1 MFQNAKVRWTVML
14 AVLAL
19 ALFWVSPNV
28 IDTTN
33 IAYLPKSKVVKGLDI
48 QGGIHLVLGVD
59 VPTYMN
65 DKMQRL
71 AKTFKEDLAKEGI
84 AYTDISV
91 SMTPKPSF
99 IIATSSAEN
108 LKKVQDYVNKN
119 YPATFRGEV
128 TGTNVQFSYFENT
141 ERELKSQVVNQAM
154 EVIRNRV
161 DSYGT
166 LEPNISTQGSDR
178 IIVQLPG
185 IDDSQ
190 KAKELIN
197 TTAMLEFMIVDDT
210 FDNNKLRAMV
220 DEAEK
225 KGNYTLGA
233 TEENGLEYSQY
244 VKRIN
249 EDLKSQLPAQTEV
262 VFEKPEA
269 LESLSQGRFPVL
281 VKNDVVVTGGM
292 IEEAYVARDPQSGRP
307 EVAFRMSVDGRKPF
321 GELTGNNV
329 RKRMA
334 IILDKVMKTAP
345 NLQSKITDAGRI
357 TLGSNNY
364 QQMFDEA
371 EFISRTLRAGALPA
385 SLQQLEERT
394 LGPTLGADSIAK
406 AEVASI
412 IACIGVFAFM
422 ILYYGLV
429 GVVATIVLC
438 FNVLLTF
445 AVLSTIGATL
455 TLPGIVG
462 LVLTV
467 AMSVDANIIIYERL
481 KEELAR
487 GVKVGLA
494 VKDGF
499 SMAISAIVDSN
510 VTTII
515 TCIMLIQF
523 GSGPVRGFAVT
534 LLIGVITSMFTAL
547 FVSRTLIDF
556 MTQKLRWENIV
567 RYKKTAVKA

>member
-1 MFQNAKVRWTVML
+1 MFQNAKVRWTVIF
-14 AVLAL
+14 VVFAL
-19 ALFWVSPNV
+19 AMFWLSPNL
-28 IDTTN
+28 IDTKD
-33 IAYLPKSKVVKGLDI
+33 IAYLPKTKIVKGLDI

-59 VPTYMN
+59 VKSYMK

-71 AKTFKEDLAKEGI
+71 AKTFKEDLAKENI
-84 AYTDISV
+84 PFNDITTTMSPRPAFV
-91 SMTPKPSF
+91 
-99 IIATSSAEN
+99 IVTSSSEN

-119 YPATFRGEV
+119 YPATFRGIVNGNNIE
-128 TGTNVQFSYFENT
+128 FSYFENV
-141 ERELKSQVVNQAM
+141 EKDLKAQVVNQAV

-166 LEPNISTQGSDR
+166 LEPNISTQGADR

-185 IDDSQ
+185 IEDAQ

-225 KGNYTLGA
+225 KGGYTLGK
-233 TEENGLEYSQY
+233 TEENGLEYADY
-244 VKRIN
+244 VSRIN
-249 EDLKSQLPAQTEV
+249 DDLKSQLPPQTEI

-281 VKNDVVVTGGM
+281 VKNDEVVTGGM
-292 IEEAYVARDPQSGRP
+292 IEEAYVARDPQTGRP

-321 GELTGNNV
+321 GELTGKNV
-329 RKRMA
+329 GKRMA
-334 IILDKVMKTAP
+334 IVLDKVMKTAP

-406 AEVASI
+406 AEVASV
-412 IACIGVFAFM
+412 IACLAVFIFM
-422 ILYYGLV
+422 ILYYGWV

-438 FNVLLTF
+438 FNVLLTL
-445 AVLSTIGATL
+445 AVLSTLGATL
-455 TLPGIVG
+455 TLPGVVG

-494 VKDGF
+494 VKDAF
-499 SMAISAIVDSN
+499 TMAFSAIVDSN
-510 VTTII
+510 VTTLI
-515 TCIMLIQF
+515 TCIMLIHF
-523 GSGPVRGFAVT
+523 GTGPVRGFAVT

-556 MTQKLRWENIV
+556 MTQKLKWEKIV
-567 RYKKTAVKA
+567 RYKKATV